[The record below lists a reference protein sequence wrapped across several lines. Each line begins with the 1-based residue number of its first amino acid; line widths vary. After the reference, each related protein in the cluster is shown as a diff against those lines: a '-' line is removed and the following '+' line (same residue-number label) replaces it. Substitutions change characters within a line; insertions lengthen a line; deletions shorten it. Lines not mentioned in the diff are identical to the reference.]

1 MQQTLYPPAPLA
13 AVARSDS
20 AHREFTAVE
29 WAVCI
34 VACIGFAF
42 DGYELILMSI
52 TVRPALL
59 SLGVPAGSATFN
71 RWVGLLLYVPIAT
84 AGLSGLLG
92 GYLTDRLGR
101 RRLVV
106 WSMLL
111 YSVST
116 AAAAAATSLPV
127 LLVWRC
133 LTLTGVGL
141 EFVAALAWLAELFPD
156 ARRQKLVI
164 GYSQVWSGAGNFL
177 VTGAYYAAVTYAHA
191 LPALGGDHEAWR
203 YTLAMG
209 AIPAIPLGL
218 FRSRLP
224 ESPLW
229 EQKKRLG
236 SLKRPAFGELFGA
249 RLRRATVAATL
260 LAACVYATAYGVVQ
274 QMPRI
279 VIGMPGVVSLNPLA
293 REQIVSVVHFYTS
306 LGDAF
311 GRLLFAMLVVGVVRQ
326 RRLLRLFLLPA
337 ILVFPCVYLY
347 AATHSLA
354 LLKAGTFAATML
366 MTAQFSFLGNYLPRL
381 YPTHLRATGESFA
394 LNIGGRVIGTT
405 AALFTPQFA
414 SVFSAANPSMQL
426 AHAAGIVALF
436 VLSAGGVVSGW
447 LPEPDTD
454 ALPD

>member
-1 MQQTLYPPAPLA
+1 MQETLCTPTPLTP
-13 AVARSDS
+13 VARSQS
-20 AHREFTAVE
+20 ARRGFTAVE
-29 WAVCI
+29 WTVCI

-59 SLGVPAGSATFN
+59 SLGVPAGSASFN

-84 AGLSGLLG
+84 AGLSGLIG
-92 GYLTDRLGR
+92 GYLTDRFG
-101 RRLVV
+101 RLVV

-116 AAAAAATSLPV
+116 AAAAAATSLPA

-177 VTGAYYAAVTYAHA
+177 VTAAYYAAVTYAHN
-191 LPALGGDHEAWR
+191 LPALGGNHDAWR

-229 EQKKRLG
+229 EQKKRCG
-236 SLKRPAFGELFGA
+236 SLKQPAFGELFGP

-260 LAACVYATAYGVVQ
+260 LTACVYATAYGVVQ

-279 VIGMPGVVSLNPLA
+279 VIGMPGVVSLNPVA
-293 REQIVSVVHFYTS
+293 REQVVSVVHFYTS

-311 GRLLFAMLVVGVVRQ
+311 GRLLFALLVVGVAGQ
-326 RRLLRLFLLPA
+326 RRLLRMFLLPA
-337 ILVFPCVYLY
+337 ILVFPWVYLY
-347 AATHSLA
+347 AATRSVA

-366 MTAQFSFLGNYLPRL
+366 MTAQFSFLGSYLPRL

-394 LNIGGRVIGTT
+394 LNIGGRVIGTA

-414 SVFSAANPSMQL
+414 GAFGAANASMQL

-436 VLSAGGVVSGW
+436 VLSAGGVVSAW
-447 LPEPDTD
+447 LPEPATGG
-454 ALPD
+454 LPD

>member
-1 MQQTLYPPAPLA
+1 MEETLCTPTDVTA
-13 AVARSDS
+13 AARGHSVRPGLS
-20 AHREFTAVE
+20 AVE

-34 VACIGFAF
+34 VACVGFAF

-59 SLGVPAGSATFN
+59 SLGVPAGSAAFN

-116 AAAAAATSLPV
+116 AAAASAVSLPA

-164 GYSQVWSGAGNFL
+164 GCSQVWSGAGNFL
-177 VTGAYYAAVTYAHA
+177 VTAAYYMAVTYAQA
-191 LPALGGDHEAWR
+191 WPALGGSHDAWR
-203 YTLAMG
+203 YTLVMG

-224 ESPLW
+224 ESPKW
-229 EQKKRLG
+229 EEKKRLG
-236 SLKRPAFGELFGA
+236 SLKRPAFGELFGP
-249 RLRRATVAATL
+249 RLRSSTFAATSM
-260 LAACVYATAYGVVQ
+260 AACVYATAYGVVQ

-279 VIGMPGVVSLNPLA
+279 VVGMPGVASLNPLA
-293 REQIVSVVHFYTS
+293 REQTVSVVHFYTS

-311 GRLLFAMLVVGVVRQ
+311 GRLLFALAVLEVARQ
-326 RRLLRLFLLPA
+326 RRLLRIFLLPA

-347 AATHSLA
+347 AATRSVA

-394 LNIGGRVIGTT
+394 LNIGGRVIGTA
-405 AALFTPQFA
+405 AALFTPLFA
-414 SVFSAANPSMQL
+414 SVFTAANASMQL
-426 AHAAGIVALF
+426 AHAAGIVALL
-436 VLSAGGVVSGW
+436 VLSAGCLISAW
-447 LPEPDTD
+447 LPEPETD

>member
-229 EQKKRLG
+229 
-236 SLKRPAFGELFGA
+236 
-249 RLRRATVAATL
+249 
-260 LAACVYATAYGVVQ
+260 
-274 QMPRI
+274 
-279 VIGMPGVVSLNPLA
+279 
-293 REQIVSVVHFYTS
+293 
-306 LGDAF
+306 
-311 GRLLFAMLVVGVVRQ
+311 
-326 RRLLRLFLLPA
+326 
-337 ILVFPCVYLY
+337 
-347 AATHSLA
+347 
-354 LLKAGTFAATML
+354 
-366 MTAQFSFLGNYLPRL
+366 
-381 YPTHLRATGESFA
+381 
-394 LNIGGRVIGTT
+394 
-405 AALFTPQFA
+405 
-414 SVFSAANPSMQL
+414 
-426 AHAAGIVALF
+426 
-436 VLSAGGVVSGW
+436 
-447 LPEPDTD
+447 
-454 ALPD
+454 